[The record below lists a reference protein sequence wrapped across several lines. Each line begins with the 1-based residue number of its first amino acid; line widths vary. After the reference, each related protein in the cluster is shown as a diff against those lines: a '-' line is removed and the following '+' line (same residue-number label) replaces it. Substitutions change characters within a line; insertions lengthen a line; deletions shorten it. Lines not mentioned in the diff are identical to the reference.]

1 MDIMQSKKKL
11 DGSDPLVLQKKIK
24 SHEIKLEKL
33 KQKLNEGIAYNK
45 NLREEINGL
54 RREKNIFDK
63 VYQQLKNEMDFKKD
77 HLRKIIE
84 ESKNAKMEILNAKE
98 ELKKAKLTALNEQ
111 AEFEKEYKSIF
122 QSYEQDEKSERLRQ
136 IFEDREKKR
145 LAEQEK
151 KDAASLGIL
160 NNMGSTY
167 ITQQPLESERH
178 NNSPRRKVV
187 PPKETFDLDKIKNE
201 VNSRS

>member
-1 MDIMQSKKKL
+1 MQSKKKL
-11 DGSDPLVLQKKIK
+11 DGSDPLILQKKIK
-24 SHEIKLEKL
+24 SHEVKLEKL

-98 ELKKAKLTALNEQ
+98 ELKKAKVNALSEQ

-151 KDAASLGIL
+151 RDAASLGIL
-160 NNMGSTY
+160 SNMGSTY
-167 ITQQPLESERH
+167 ITQQPPETERH
-178 NNSPRRKVV
+178 ANSPKKKIA
-187 PPKETFDLDKIKNE
+187 PPKDTFDLDKIKNE
-201 VNSRS
+201 V